1 MSAATRVSAI
11 ADHAVEREAP
21 HLRRLEQL
29 RVEARHLAPR
39 PVDALAQ
46 RGVELGLRDR
56 LAGDLGDGLL
66 VAAGEAAVALDAEE
80 DERREDQQHAARTAG
95 RACDGERNRTSECAD
110 GKKANRGSP
119 FVEEAGI
126 LAERVRSAGRG
137 AGIGVV
143 GAEGLEP
150 PTYAL

>member
-1 MSAATRVSAI
+1 MTRSRITLSSAMRL
-11 ADHAVEREAP
+11 

-29 RVEARHLAPR
+29 RVEAGICRRARSTRSRSAASNSACVIGWPATLAT
-39 PVDALAQ
+39 D
-46 RGVELGLRDR
+46 
-56 LAGDLGDGLL
+56 LL

-80 DERREDQQHAARTAG
+80 DERRKDEQHEHELQRARVTAEEIEH
-95 RACDGERNRTSECAD
+95 RSAQMAR
-110 GKKANRGSP
+110 KANRSSP

-126 LAERVRSAGRG
+126 LAERCAAAAARAR
-137 AGIGVV
+137 VV